1 MSIRRKETRQIF
13 ELIKG
18 SNIVLEV
25 IDARFPALTRVSSI
39 ESQCKKMNIPLIVV
53 LNKCDL
59 VPREINNISKNK
71 ISREFPVVYVSAKE
85 RQGTQILR
93 QTIMRNI
100 EKIEDRIA
108 AIVGV
113 PNTGK
118 SSLLNILRGKHV
130 AQTGQKPGVTR
141 NLQLVRISRW
151 LLSYDTPGVVP
162 FDFPDKDLQAFLG
175 ATPIEKLEN
184 PMKSVFYFLDRIKKN
199 HFEGLMSYY
208 KIPSIDMENEEIIGH
223 IALTR
228 GMKLRGGE
236 LNYDEAAKLLMRD
249 FTAGKFEYWES
260 L

>member
-1 MSIRRKETRQIF
+1 MSKRRKETRQIF
-13 ELIKG
+13 EIIKE

-25 IDARFPALTRVSSI
+25 IDARFPMLTRVSSI
-39 ESQCKKMNIPLIVV
+39 ENQCKKMGIPLIVV

-59 VPREINNISKNK
+59 VPRNINTISKNK
-71 ISREFPVVYVSAKE
+71 ISREFPVVYISAKE

-93 QTIMRNI
+93 KTIMRYI
-100 EKIEDRIA
+100 EKLEDRIA

-151 LLSYDTPGVVP
+151 LLTYDTPGVVP
-162 FDFPDKDLQAFLG
+162 FDFPDEDIQAFLG
-175 ATPIEKLEN
+175 AFPIEKLEN
-184 PMKSVFYFLDRIKKN
+184 PMKSAFYFLDRIKKN
-199 HFEGLMSYY
+199 HFEGVKNFY
-208 KIPSIDMENEEIIGH
+208 KIPSINMKNDEIIGH
-223 IALTR
+223 IALYR
-228 GMKLRGGE
+228 GMKIRGGE
-236 LNYDEAAKLLMRD
+236 LNYEEAAKVFMRD

-260 L
+260 M